1 VGHVAG
7 TAAVEREAASQSL
20 WLLRYVRSYPG
31 TQDQVQRARTSLREF
46 LAGCPRVDDAV
57 ALASEFAAN
66 AVLHSRSGVPG
77 GLFTVR
83 AEVSEGAYV
92 WAAVQDDGGV
102 WKAHA
107 CQVQCGHGLD
117 IVQAIAGQGNWGVS
131 SNTGGRLAWA
141 RLVWPGTERLERNL
155 NTAEARLTFDFEDD
169 GGRSDLERLAAQLI
183 TRDFQVQLITSP
195 NRLCRLEVSGTGVP
209 LPPQRIYAQA
219 DWFFW
224 PHAERIAACDDLM
237 TAADAITRALQMDSI
252 TQRLSRM
259 VTRQEPSHD

>member
-7 TAAVEREAASQSL
+7 TSAVEREAASQSL
-20 WLLRYVRSYPG
+20 WLLRHVRSYPG
-31 TQDQVQRARTSLREF
+31 TQDQVRRVRTSLREF

-92 WAAVQDDGGV
+92 WVAVQDDGGV

-131 SNTGGRLAWA
+131 SNAGGRLAWA
-141 RLVWPGTERLERNL
+141 RLAWPGSEHLERNL
-155 NTAEARLTFDFEDD
+155 NRAEAMVTVYFEDD
-169 GGRSDLERLAAQLI
+169 GGQAELEKLANELA
-183 TRDFQVQLITSP
+183 TRDVQVQLINSP
-195 NRLCRLEVSGTGVP
+195 NRLSHLDVSDAGVP
-209 LPPQRIYAQA
+209 APPRRIYAQA

-224 PHAERIAACDDLM
+224 PHAERIAACDDLT
-237 TAADAITRALQMDSI
+237 TAADTITRVLRMDSG
-252 TQRLSRM
+252 TSA
-259 VTRQEPSHD
+259 